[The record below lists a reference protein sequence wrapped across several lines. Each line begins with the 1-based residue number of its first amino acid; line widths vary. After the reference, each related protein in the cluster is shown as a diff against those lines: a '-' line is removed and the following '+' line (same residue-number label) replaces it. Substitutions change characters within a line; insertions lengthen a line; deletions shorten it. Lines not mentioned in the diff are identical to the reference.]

1 MQDAVYNRMEPT
13 RKRGRPPKAVIEARP
28 APEPVVVVEVVL
40 PPVQGIK
47 CVACGRGM
55 VPRILRTDP
64 KRRTVNCPFCGRA
77 MTITYSRE
85 YPAGTIQ
92 LI

>member
-1 MQDAVYNRMEPT
+1 MEEISFNRMEPT
-13 RKRGRPPKAVIEARP
+13 RKRGRPPKAVLEARP
-28 APEPVVVVEVVL
+28 APEPVVEVDVII
-40 PPVQGIK
+40 PPVKGIT

-55 VPRILRTDP
+55 VPRVIRTDP
-64 KRRTVNCPFCGRA
+64 KRRTVTCPLCGRA

-85 YPAGTIQ
+85 TPTGMIQ